1 VVVQANGNANWAYWM
16 RSNISTICN
25 LPLQPQALAEIYY
38 QKADTTTQP
47 TTEPWPSIDNGK
59 CNNDDLSLT
68 TPYYSITPNPDPAK
82 TFEVIVDEKVNA
94 TGHLEWR
101 LNQQAFRGNYNK
113 PLLLLAQE
121 KNQTYE
127 PEWNV
132 VHPGDSKTVR
142 LIINNNSTISH
153 VSITGLPSCPSYVDD
168 ISDDS
173 QLSLC
178 TSTATTCTF
187 YTRVTAIGMA
197 NLSRIRTIRNAA
209 TFRCCGQ
216 GDIS

>member
-1 VVVQANGNANWAYWM
+1 MVVQANGDADQAYWM

-38 QKADTTTQP
+38 EDANTTEQPSTQP
-47 TTEPWPSIDNGK
+47 WPYTDNGK

-68 TPYYSITPNPDPAK
+68 APYYAITPDPTPAK
-82 TFEVIVDEKVNA
+82 TFEILVDQYVNA

-101 LNQQAFRGNYNK
+101 LNKQAFRGNYNK

-132 VHPGDSKTVR
+132 IQPGDSKTVR

-153 VSITGLPSCPSYVDD
+153 VSPTL
-168 ISDDS
+168 
-173 QLSLC
+173 L
-178 TSTATTCTF
+178 
-187 YTRVTAIGMA
+187 
-197 NLSRIRTIRNAA
+197 
-209 TFRCCGQ
+209 
-216 GDIS
+216 

>member
-1 VVVQANGNANWAYWM
+1 M
-16 RSNISTICN
+16 RSNISNICN

-38 QKADTTTQP
+38 EAADTAQQATTQA
-47 TTEPWPSIDNGK
+47 WPYIDNGK

-68 TPYYSITPNPDPAK
+68 TPYYAITPDPEPARI
-82 TFEVIVDEKVNA
+82 FEVIVDEQVNA

-132 VHPGDSKTVR
+132 IQPGDSRTVR
-142 LIINNNSTISH
+142 LVINNNSTISH
-153 VSITGLPSCPSYVDD
+153 VSIPLSPPCISPED
-168 ISDDS
+168 ISPP
-173 QLSLC
+173 
-178 TSTATTCTF
+178 TK
-187 YTRVTAIGMA
+187 
-197 NLSRIRTIRNAA
+197 TISKM
-209 TFRCCGQ
+209 TQ
-216 GDIS
+216 GSADAPSWPRYVHFT

>member
-1 VVVQANGNANWAYWM
+1 M

-38 QKADTTTQP
+38 QKADTITQSTTK
-47 TTEPWPSIDNGK
+47 PWPSIDNGK
-59 CNNDDLSLT
+59 CNNDDLSLIT
-68 TPYYSITPNPDPAK
+68 SYYSITPNPDPAK
-82 TFEVIVDEKVNA
+82 TFEIIVDEKVNA

-101 LNQQAFRGNYNK
+101 LNQQAFRENYNK

-127 PEWNV
+127 SEWNV
-132 VHPGDSKTVR
+132 VHSGDSKTVR

-153 VSITGLPSCPSYVDD
+153 VSIIGLPSCPSYVDD

-178 TSTATTCTF
+178 TFTATICTF
-187 YTRVTAIGMA
+187 YTRVTAIGMV

>member
-1 VVVQANGNANWAYWM
+1 MIVQAKGDANGAYWM
-16 RSNISTICN
+16 RSKISTICN
-25 LPLQPQALAEIYY
+25 LPHQPQALAEIYY
-38 QKADTTTQP
+38 EKANTAQQP
-47 TTEPWPSIDNGK
+47 MSEPWPYTDNGK

-68 TPYYSITPNPDPAK
+68 TPYYGIAPDLNPAK
-82 TFEVIVDEKVNA
+82 TIEIIVDERVNA

-132 VHPGDSKTVR
+132 VHPEDSKSVR

-153 VSITGLPSCPSYVDD
+153 VSIIRPSSPCRIEEISLPP
-168 ISDDS
+168 
-173 QLSLC
+173 
-178 TSTATTCTF
+178 
-187 YTRVTAIGMA
+187 
-197 NLSRIRTIRNAA
+197 
-209 TFRCCGQ
+209 
-216 GDIS
+216 

>member
-1 VVVQANGNANWAYWM
+1 VVVQANGNANGAYWM

-38 QKADTTTQP
+38 QKADTITQSTTK
-47 TTEPWPSIDNGK
+47 PWPSIDNGK
-59 CNNDDLSLT
+59 CNNDDLSLIT
-68 TPYYSITPNPDPAK
+68 SYYSITPNPDPAK
-82 TFEVIVDEKVNA
+82 TFEIIVDEKVNA

-101 LNQQAFRGNYNK
+101 LNQQAFRENYNK

-127 PEWNV
+127 SEWNV
-132 VHPGDSKTVR
+132 VHSGDSKTVR

-153 VSITGLPSCPSYVDD
+153 VSIIGLPSCPSYVDD

-178 TSTATTCTF
+178 TFTATICTF
-187 YTRVTAIGMA
+187 YTRVTAIGMV